1 MQFLDTKLPLTK
13 KVNDFYKRIDASLFS
28 KFPLI
33 NIREGTVNF
42 PRDGDLVRPFLRS
55 HKSVSP
61 FFLEN

>member
-33 NIREGTVNF
+33 NIREGRVNF
-42 PRDGDLVRPFLRS
+42 PRNAPIIDDS
-55 HKSVSP
+55 
-61 FFLEN
+61 LENVSDHKVYDIL